1 MWNKWGRGVQT
12 LLWIH
17 VCLEML
23 LFPYVARKRKE
34 KGPWERYGVPWW
46 LNSLVWNL
54 QLELLK
60 ERRWVSHWLDSD
72 LLDLT
77 FNVCFNKEEPAMVV
91 LQLIPPTAVSGLVVV
106 TATGHVGPMPRSPLH
121 TAGDPSCLVTGFSRH
136 SSLKG
141 FFPGFWGW
149 CVCVC
154 KAADSIKLRA
164 AGNGSGKT

>member
-1 MWNKWGRGVQT
+1 MWNKWGQGVQT

-23 LFPYVARKRKE
+23 LFPYVTRKWKE

-72 LLDLT
+72 VLDLT

-91 LQLIPPTAVSGLVVV
+91 LQLIPPAAVSGLVVV
-106 TATGHVGPMPRSPLH
+106 TAMGHAGCDATV
-121 TAGDPSCLVTGFSRH
+121 TAAH
-136 SSLKG
+136 SG
-141 FFPGFWGW
+141 
-149 CVCVC
+149 
-154 KAADSIKLRA
+154 
-164 AGNGSGKT
+164 